1 MKKLKNILQS
11 KYIFF
16 ILLLIT
22 IISSLIRIN
31 LKKVDIETPFE
42 GILENYTIDG
52 NKLSFI
58 LKNKY
63 TLKCT
68 YYIKDE
74 NELKVLKNLNLGI
87 KLRVEG
93 NIDNPKSNTIPNTFN
108 YKKYLKSKNIYK
120 VMSVENYKVIN
131 YKTNII
137 YTIKNKI
144 IKKVDKYKSKR
155 YISAFILGD
164 KKYLD
169 DEVKNRYQEL
179 GVSHIFAISGMH
191 VSLITGILFFILK
204 KIKDNLKYFIV
215 ISFLIIYVFL
225 TGLQASV
232 LRSVS
237 FFIVNYLNKKY
248 SFDLDIKNTFLI
260 AVIILLII
268 YPNLIIDIGFQ
279 YSSIISFSLI
289 NFSYLIK
296 GNYLKTSLTIS
307 IIAFFVSL
315 PITINNN
322 FEINILSII
331 NNLFIVPYISYI
343 LYPLSI
349 LTFFIPIFD
358 NLLFI
363 FCNLIEVI
371 SSHLLV
377 LNIIIPKMNV
387 LTIIIYYLCLYIFFK
402 TYKKIYLIFI
412 LCLLLITK
420 YFYIID
426 PSYNIYYLDVS
437 QGDSS
442 LIRYKNEAILIDTGG
457 SVSFIED
464 EWKKKKEY
472 HISDSTITFLKSIG
486 VSKINYLVLTHG
498 DADHMGEAVNLVE
511 NFKVEKVILN
521 CGETNNLEKELIKVL
536 EKKNIK
542 YNFCIKELKVINNK
556 LYFLQTDVY
565 ESENDNSIVTYLN
578 IHNKKFMF
586 MGDASINV
594 EKKILE
600 KYKVTNIDFLKV
612 GHHGSDTSSSKDF
625 INSVNPKYSI
635 ISVGKN
641 NRYGHPKESVLKTI
655 KNSNIYRTDLNGTV
669 MLKIK
674 SNKFNIKTCSP

>member
-1 MKKLKNILQS
+1 MIKLKNILQS

-63 TLKCT
+63 SLKCI

-74 NELKVLKNLNLGI
+74 SELNILKNLNLGI
-87 KLRVEG
+87 SLRVEG
-93 NIDNPKSNTIPNTFN
+93 SIDNPKSNTIPNTFN
-108 YKKYLKSKNIYK
+108 YKKYLKSKKIYK
-120 VMSVENYKVIN
+120 VMSVENYKAIN

-144 IKKVDKYKSKR
+144 VKQIDKYKSKR

-169 DEVKNRYQEL
+169 DEIKNRYQEL

-204 KIKDNLKYFIV
+204 KVNDNLKYFIV

-248 SFDLDIKNTFLI
+248 SFDLDIKNVFLI

-289 NFSYLIK
+289 NFSCLIK

-307 IIAFFVSL
+307 IIAFLVSL

-343 LYPLSI
+343 LYPFSI

-363 FCNLIEVI
+363 FCNLIEEV

-377 LNIIIPKMNV
+377 LNIIIPKMNII
-387 LTIIIYYLCLYIFFK
+387 TIIIYYLCLYIFLK
-402 TYKKIYLIFI
+402 TYKKIYLVVI
-412 LCLLLITK
+412 LCLILINK

-426 PSYNIYYLDVS
+426 PSYYIYYLDVS

-457 SVSFIED
+457 SVSFKED

-472 HISDSTITFLKSIG
+472 HITDSTITFFKSIG
-486 VSKINYLVLTHG
+486 VSKIDYLILTHG
-498 DADHMGEAVNLVE
+498 DADHLGDSLNLLE
-511 NFKVEKVILN
+511 NFKVKKIILN
-521 CGETNNLEKELIKVL
+521 NGEINTY
-536 EKKNIK
+536 EKKLQKYKNKITKEYNSKINIK
-542 YNFCIKELKVINNK
+542 
-556 LYFLQTDVY
+556 FLNTKIYDN
-565 ESENDNSIVTYLN
+565 ENDNSIVIYLN
-578 IHNKKFMF
+578 IHNIKFLF

-594 EKKILE
+594 EKEILE
-600 KYKVTNIDFLKV
+600 KYNLTNVDFLKV
-612 GHHGSDTSSSKDF
+612 GHHGSDTSSGKEF
-625 INSVNPKYSI
+625 IDEINPKYSI
-635 ISVGKN
+635 ISGGKD
-641 NRYGHPKESVLKTI
+641 NRYGHPKDKVLNNLS
-655 KNSNIYRTDLNGTV
+655 NSKIYRTDLNGTIV
-669 MLKIK
+669 IKINSNYKIK
-674 SNKFNIKTCSP
+674 TYSP

>member
-144 IKKVDKYKSKR
+144 IKKVVKYKSKR

-343 LYPLSI
+343 LYPLSV

-412 LCLLLITK
+412 LCLLLIIK

-426 PSYNIYYLDVS
+426 PNYYIYYLDVS

-457 SVSFIED
+457 SVSFKED

-521 CGETNNLEKELIKVL
+521 CGGTNNLEKELIKVL

-542 YNFCIKELKVINNK
+542 YNFCVKELKVSNNK

-612 GHHGSDTSSSKDF
+612 GHHGSDTSSSKEF
-625 INSVNPKYSI
+625 INIVNPKYSI